1 MKYTLLIACALIG
14 SQSKAMD
21 LTGVDVKEIPIRIS
35 AAKQRQRAIILTTP
49 NVTAS
54 DLVRMTRAERAE
66 VLRELALIEFNQ
78 TEYLKKEAEEERARD
93 ERIDPQDLCT
103 AKFGPEYEYS
113 GRVEQLLPDNKKT
126 ASYLCVKFGPSQRT
140 PYEKRMIQ
148 LKGYL
153 AFMKFKLRHPF
164 TAWPG

>member
-1 MKYTLLIACALIG
+1 MKYTLLVAVALIA
-14 SQSKAMD
+14 SQSQAMD
-21 LTGVDVKEIPIRIS
+21 LTGVEVKEIPIRIS
-35 AAKQRQRAIILTTP
+35 AAKQRERALILKTPDITAGDLVQMTRDERIEVLQQLAII
-49 NVTAS
+49 
-54 DLVRMTRAERAE
+54 
-66 VLRELALIEFNQ
+66 EFIQ

-93 ERIDPQDLCT
+93 ERIDPQTLCS

-113 GRVEQLLPDNKKT
+113 GRVERLLPDRTKA

-153 AFMKFKLRHPF
+153 AFVKFKLRHPL